1 MKLLLDQEVAEI
13 LRCSADKVKRLRL
26 SGELPYI
33 PGRPV
38 KIDEADLLK
47 FIEAS
52 KRRDEAKAKG
62 STAKPKVTADAWAR
76 MALLKPKR
84 APRTKPTGS

>member
-52 KRRDEAKAKG
+52 KRRGEAKAKG
-62 STAKPKVTADAWAR
+62 SAEKPKITADAWAR
-76 MALLKPKR
+76 MAILKPRR
-84 APRTKPTGS
+84 APRSK